1 MLSITS
7 PYTAAA
13 LLVLSPTVRAA
24 FFYPTVQASLLE
36 HILVDTHGAHSSGFA
51 DAITPCTN
59 YVSGSQN
66 FGRETAAQWLRVA
79 FHDFVTARVAEG
91 TGGVDA
97 SIGFETLREE
107 NSGSAFNDSF
117 SFFRPYVSP
126 KVSNPLSQAVS
137 QMQEKNGTLTACIHY
152 CFFTAPSIDP
162 AFSLQKSLLLITS
175 LIVADIVALSVSMSV
190 GNCGGPQI
198 PVRGGRI
205 DATEGGPFGV
215 PAPETD
221 LPTTLQYFANS
232 GFNQVDSIALTAC
245 GHTMGSVHH
254 GGFPT
259 VVGPE
264 AVSATNT
271 AGGIHFDS
279 TVAVFDPLVVT
290 EYLNGT
296 GQQGGP
302 LVTSFNESSRSDLRL
317 YESDNN
323 ATMTKLAQQGDG
335 FLDTC
340 SNLFQRMVETVPSNV
355 VLSDVVSPMDIKPIN
370 ATLDI
375 DAAGNLVFTGFIRVL
390 SSSASVA
397 PKSISLLTSQSK
409 PISLIPE
416 STLGTNVFGVTT
428 FFPFNIGI
436 TNQNSFHS
444 FTVLGP
450 GPAKTFAVQSSTFVI
465 PSLSLSTSETTTLVN
480 FTVAIS
486 SQSYQKRLFS
496 RGSTPTVSVQAP
508 VGQMGTLGP
517 AISTFSNV
525 AMSEVG
531 SKAGYTLWSGSVN
544 IGTNSTGPMS
554 VAVLDSKG
562 DELDILFV

>member
-126 KVSNPLSQAVS
+126 KVS
-137 QMQEKNGTLTACIHY
+137 M
-152 CFFTAPSIDP
+152 
-162 AFSLQKSLLLITS
+162 
-175 LIVADIVALSVSMSV
+175 ADIVALSVSMSV

-486 SQSYQKRLFS
+486 SQSYQKRLFFSWEYTNSECSSS
-496 RGSTPTVSVQAP
+496 RRTDGHSWPCD
-508 VGQMGTLGP
+508 LH
-517 AISTFSNV
+517 IFECRN
-525 AMSEVG
+525 VG
-531 SKAGYTLWSGSVN
+531 SWIQGRVYIMVW
-544 IGTNSTGPMS
+544 I
-554 VAVLDSKG
+554 SKYWHQFHRSNECRCVG
-562 DELDILFV
+562 